1 MAPRAARRTLRAR
14 MPLGGASPSW
24 SGQCPG
30 LVAMARRGEASGPRR
45 LFASRRRRARPAGGG
60 RHGCPTALAVVPSTT
75 RRFRHPSIPGISPA
89 IPGNMPGRVVYGPV
103 RHLCVVAVRSG
114 APCLGPGA
122 VRRTVPGGTGR
133 RRRPAFP
140 GASAA
145 PTPVVPPE
153 GTIRLQTG
161 VGRFPSTIPI
171 VSAGKGRAPPGRR
184 RLGRPPG
191 MAPAYPLQATA
202 AEPSRS
208 TSSVRRRP
216 ALTPHRRRG
225 RPGDSDPEPLR
236 RNRIMSDR
244 RRPAIVRS
252 PAADGEMARTPRR
265 PLRARQCP
273 GRLTNPSGGGVPSA
287 PEPTAPGGP
296 PVRERRGRRP
306 WPIEA
311 AGNWASCREWC

>member
-1 MAPRAARRTLRAR
+1 MAPRAGRRTLRAR

-208 TSSVRRRP
+208 TSSVASSPSAHAASAKRPPRGQRSRAAPQKPDHERPSPAGDRQIPSGRRRN
-216 ALTPHRRRG
+216 G
-225 RPGDSDPEPLR
+225 S
-236 RNRIMSDR
+236 N
-244 RRPAIVRS
+244 
-252 PAADGEMARTPRR
+252 AATTASRAAMPR
-265 PLRARQCP
+265 A
-273 GRLTNPSGGGVPSA
+273 VD
-287 PEPTAPGGP
+287 
-296 PVRERRGRRP
+296 
-306 WPIEA
+306 
-311 AGNWASCREWC
+311 